1 MNYLKGVMKGAHR
14 GQGGFTLIEL
24 LIVIA
29 ILGIVA
35 AVVALNI
42 GGFFGQ
48 GKEQAANTEAHQV
61 QTAVIAYMADNN
73 ASSYAAG
80 NVGPATSSGP
90 EAFLLNP
97 PLLQAEYTIDTD
109 GSLTGATLK
118 PSDTESKWTDCTFA
132 SGTWDC

>member
-1 MNYLKGVMKGAHR
+1 MMKYIKGLAKGMHR

-73 ASSYAAG
+73 LSDFDG
-80 NVGPATSSGP
+80 DVGPATSTGA
-90 EAFLLNP
+90 EAYLMNP
-97 PLLQAEYTIDTD
+97 GQLQATYTVTNGAVTTAVLETD
-109 GSLTGATLK
+109 
-118 PSDTESKWTDCTFA
+118 SKWSSCSF
-132 SGTWDC
+132 SGGLWTCP

>member
-1 MNYLKGVMKGAHR
+1 MNYLKGVMKGTPR

-48 GKEQAANTEAHQV
+48 GKQQAANTEAHQV

-73 ASSYAAG
+73 QSSYTAG
-80 NVGPATSSGP
+80 DVGPATTSGP

-97 PLLQAEYTIDTD
+97 PLLQATYTINTD
-109 GSLTGATLK
+109 GSLATGTLIA
-118 PSDTESKWTDCTFA
+118 ESKWTGCAFA
-132 SGTWDC
+132 SGTWSCP

>member
-1 MNYLKGVMKGAHR
+1 MNYLKGVMKGMHR

-48 GKEQAANTEAHQV
+48 GVEQAANTEAHQV
-61 QTAVIAYMADNN
+61 QTAVIAYMAENDQTDFD
-73 ASSYAAG
+73 G
-80 NVGPATSSGP
+80 DVGPADSVDTVG
-90 EAFLLNP
+90 AYLMNP
-97 PLLQAEYTIDTD
+97 AVSFRQCTPL
-109 GSLTGATLK
+109 SMV
-118 PSDTESKWTDCTFA
+118 P
-132 SGTWDC
+132 

>member
-1 MNYLKGVMKGAHR
+1 MNYLKGVMKGMHR

-73 ASSYAAG
+73 LSTYSAG
-80 NVGPATSSGP
+80 NIGPETGSGP
-90 EAFLLNP
+90 ESYLMNP
-97 PLLQAEYTIDTD
+97 GQLQAEYTIKTD
-109 GSLTGATLK
+109 GSLNTATLK
-118 PSDTESKWTDCTFA
+118 PDETDSKWAGCAF
-132 SGTWDC
+132 SGGTWTC

>member
-1 MNYLKGVMKGAHR
+1 MNYLKSLGRGTHR

-29 ILGIVA
+29 ILGIIA

-48 GKEQAANTEAHQV
+48 GKQQAANTEAHQV

-73 ASSYAAG
+73 QSTYSAG
-80 NVGPATSSGP
+80 DIGPATSSGP
-90 EAFLLNP
+90 EDYLLNP
-97 PLLQAEYTIDTD
+97 PLLQATYTINTD
-109 GSLTGATLK
+109 GSLASGTLIT
-118 PSDTESKWTDCTFA
+118 DSKWTGCAFA
-132 SGTWDC
+132 SGTWTCT

>member
-1 MNYLKGVMKGAHR
+1 MNYLKGRVRGMHR

-73 ASSYAAG
+73 ASTYDAG
-80 NVGPATSSGP
+80 DVGPETSAGP
-90 EAFLLNP
+90 EAYLMNP
-97 PLLQAEYTIDTD
+97 GQLQAVYTINTD
-109 GSLTGATLK
+109 GSLATGTTIMD
-118 PSDTESKWTDCTFA
+118 SQWTDCTF
-132 SGTWDC
+132 SGGMWTCT

>member
-1 MNYLKGVMKGAHR
+1 MNYLKGAVKGMHR

-29 ILGIVA
+29 ILGIIA

-73 ASSYAAG
+73 LSTFAG
-80 NVGPATSSGP
+80 TITSSSALGP
-90 EAFLLNP
+90 EDYLMNP
-97 PLLQAEYTIDTD
+97 GLLQASYTITA
-109 GSLTGATLK
+109 GAITGATA
-118 PSDTESKWTDCTFA
+118 TGGGKWDGCTFA
-132 SGTWDC
+132 TGMWTCP

>member
-1 MNYLKGVMKGAHR
+1 MNYLKGVMKGMHR

-61 QTAVIAYMADNN
+61 QTAVVAYMADGGTVTDGM
-73 ASSYAAG
+73 AI
-80 NVGPATSSGP
+80 GPSDNTDTIGAY
-90 EAFLLNP
+90 LMNP
-97 PLLQAEYTIDTD
+97 GQLQATYTLNAD
-109 GSLTGATLK
+109 GSLADGATLEA
-118 PSDTESKWTDCTFA
+118 DTQWTGCSFA
-132 SGTWDC
+132 GGTWTC

>member
-1 MNYLKGVMKGAHR
+1 MNYLKGVVKGMPR

-61 QTAVIAYMADNN
+61 QTCVIAYMADNN
-73 ASSYAAG
+73 LSDFDG
-80 NVGPATSSGP
+80 TITDTSTLGP
-90 EAFLLNP
+90 ESYLMNP
-97 PLLQAEYTIDTD
+97 AQLQADYTIVD
-109 GSLTGATLK
+109 GAITGATAT
-118 PSDTESKWTDCTFA
+118 SGGKWDGCAFA
-132 SGTWDC
+132 SGTWTC

>member
-1 MNYLKGVMKGAHR
+1 MNYLKGMVKGMPR

-61 QTAVIAYMADNN
+61 QTCVIAYMADNN
-73 ASSYAAG
+73 LSDFDGTITDSS
-80 NVGPATSSGP
+80 SLGP
-90 EAFLLNP
+90 EGYLMNP
-97 PLLQAEYTIDTD
+97 VQLQADYTIVD
-109 GSLTGATLK
+109 GAITGATAT
-118 PSDTESKWTDCTFA
+118 SGGKWDGCTFA
-132 SGTWDC
+132 TGAWTCT

>member
-1 MNYLKGVMKGAHR
+1 MKYVKGLAKGMHR

-61 QTAVIAYMADNN
+61 QTAVIAYMAANN
-73 ASSYAAG
+73 AATYSAG
-80 NVGPATSSGP
+80 DIGPATSSGP
-90 EAFLLNP
+90 EAYLLNP
-97 PLLQAEYTIDTD
+97 PLLQAVYTINTD
-109 GSLTGATLK
+109 GSLNTGTIIT
-118 PSDTESKWTDCTFA
+118 DSKWADCTFA
-132 SGTWDC
+132 DGTWSCT

>member
-1 MNYLKGVMKGAHR
+1 MNYLKSLGRGTHR

-61 QTAVIAYMADNN
+61 QTCVIAYMADNN
-73 ASSYAAG
+73 LSDFDG
-80 NVGPATSSGP
+80 TVGPATSTGA
-90 EAFLLNP
+90 EAYLMNP
-97 PLLQAEYTIDTD
+97 GQLQADYTVTD
-109 GSLTGATLK
+109 GAVTGA
-118 PSDTESKWTDCTFA
+118 SVIANSKWGGCGF
-132 SGTWDC
+132 SGGLWTCP

>member
-1 MNYLKGVMKGAHR
+1 MNYIKSLTKGMHR

-29 ILGIVA
+29 ILGIVS

-61 QTAVIAYMADNN
+61 QTAEKAYMAQENL
-73 ASSYAAG
+73 STFAG
-80 NVGPATSSGP
+80 TITSSSQEGP
-90 EAFLLNP
+90 EDYLLNP
-97 PLLQAEYTIDTD
+97 GLLQATYTIAD
-109 GSLTGATLK
+109 GAITAATATSGGKWDSCTFDSNTGAWSC
-118 PSDTESKWTDCTFA
+118 P
-132 SGTWDC
+132 

>member
-1 MNYLKGVMKGAHR
+1 MNYLKGRVKGMHR

-61 QTAVIAYMADNN
+61 QTAVIAYMAENN
-73 ASSYAAG
+73 ASSYTAG
-80 NVGPATSSGP
+80 DVGPATSSGP
-90 EAFLLNP
+90 EAYLLNP
-97 PLLQAEYTIDTD
+97 PLLQADYTINTD
-109 GSLTGATLK
+109 GSLATGTLIM
-118 PSDTESKWTDCTFA
+118 DSKWTGCTFA
-132 SGTWDC
+132 SGTWDCP